1 MKGTTDTLQEAMD
14 KLGYRSANSFF
25 RFVRMCSEAFVMMK
39 QGPGTQVHYDKVTLH
54 RFVEMREHF
63 QKEKS

>member
-1 MKGTTDTLQEAMD
+1 MKRTTYTLQEAMD

-25 RFVRMCSEAFVMMK
+25 QFVRKYSEAFVTMK
-39 QGPGTQVHYDKVTLH
+39 QGPGTQVHYHKVTLD

-63 QKEKS
+63 KKEKS